1 MGYIQ
6 LRRDICNLEV
16 KWHLSINQQGI
27 IFNMELRSE
36 SESSQSLTVIL
47 NNYLALKQ
55 KAIVSE
61 KKHIIWYVLLYNNTS
76 WKCLFTRCE
85 KGKHYCL
92 INSLSTVV
100 LNSNRVV
107 LKSISYENHLGE
119 KGSGKTRLDSTL
131 R

>member
-27 IFNMELRSE
+27 NMELRSE